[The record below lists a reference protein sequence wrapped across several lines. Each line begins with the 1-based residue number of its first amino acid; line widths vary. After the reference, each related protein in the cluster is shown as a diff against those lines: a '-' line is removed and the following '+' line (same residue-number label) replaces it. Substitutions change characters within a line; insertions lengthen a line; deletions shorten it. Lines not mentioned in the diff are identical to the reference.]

1 MSKNR
6 DEFSAQTKR
15 DLALRSSYLCTYC
28 KCSTVG
34 PSEEGSS
41 SSTLIGVAAHIS
53 AAASGPGARRYDPEM
68 TAEQRSHIDNG
79 IWLCASCATLVD
91 RDERRFTTEVLRTLK
106 REHENSRMIGMGV
119 AEDEGDVIAI
129 GPDIIVLGCILR
141 ASPETTRIRISHF
154 VNGSLRD
161 LWSLARSFGSWP
173 LERRYVLFN
182 ELGYGTLLAD
192 APVIERA
199 GNAYEVELKLL
210 ESAERQDAT
219 AAIGTMCQHT
229 GKLLTGLP
237 AHIQNFERTLGMAH
251 GTSFADLTTGSDLSD
266 LYWRYKDSP
275 WFARLAMMEMIRLSS
290 IARAD
295 RNPGD
300 SRTPFGVVNQVS
312 RVDVSNFDLKEQKL
326 EIEVE
331 FDLKGIGLWR
341 HTLKV
346 FISTPEQLAASRA
359 NAQFHNG
366 KIRNLE
372 SQSTR
377 Y

>member
-15 DLALRSSYLCTYC
+15 ELALRSSYLCTYC

-34 PSEEGSS
+34 PSEEGSNAV
-41 SSTLIGVAAHIS
+41 TLIGVAAHIS
-53 AAASGPGARRYDPEM
+53 AAASGPGARRYDPKM

-79 IWLCASCATLVD
+79 IWLCASCATLID
-91 RDERRFTTEVLRTLK
+91 RDENRFTAEVLCNLK
-106 REHENSRMIGMGV
+106 REHESSRQIGMGV
-119 AEDEGDVIAI
+119 ADDEGDIIAI
-129 GPDIIVLGCILR
+129 GPDIIVLGCIVR
-141 ASPETTRIRISHF
+141 SSPETTRIRISHF

-161 LWSLARSFGSWP
+161 IWSLNRSFAKWP

-182 ELGYGTLLAD
+182 ELGHGTLLAD

-199 GNAYEVELKLL
+199 GNVYEVELKLL
-210 ESAERQDAT
+210 ESAERQEAT
-219 AAIGTMCQHT
+219 AAIGTMCQYT

-237 AHIQNFERTLGMAH
+237 AHIQNFECNLGMAH
-251 GTSFADLTTGSDLSD
+251 GTSFADLTIGSDLSD

-295 RNPGD
+295 RGQGN
-300 SRTPFGVVNQVS
+300 SRTPFGVVNQVN
-312 RVDVSNFDLKEQKL
+312 RVDVRNFDLMEQKL

-331 FDLKGIGLWR
+331 FDLNGIGSWR
-341 HTLKV
+341 HTLMV
-346 FISTPEQLAASRA
+346 FISTLEQLAASRA
-359 NAQFHNG
+359 NAQYYSG
-366 KIRNLE
+366 RIRNIE
-372 SQSTR
+372 NQSAQ